1 MENVTLEA
9 VARELTLLLQAR
21 LDAPWSHY
29 EAARYAELCKMEL
42 EIAREGRA
50 AYKQDESSSRMAEIA
65 AIRRTELD
73 LNIERMREELEERE
87 GFSALRAPVRGVRKT
102 RTAPAT

>member
-1 MENVTLEA
+1 MTLEA
-9 VARELTLLLQAR
+9 VARELKLLLQAR

-50 AYKQDESSSRMAEIA
+50 AYKADESSTRMAEIA

-87 GFSALRAPVRGVRKT
+87 GFSALNSARRGVRKT
-102 RTAPAT
+102 RTAPATG

>member
-1 MENVTLEA
+1 MTLEA
-9 VARELTLLLQAR
+9 VARELKLLLQAR

-42 EIAREGRA
+42 EIVREGRA
-50 AYKQDESSSRMAEIA
+50 QRKPDESTTRMAEIA

-87 GFSALRAPVRGVRKT
+87 GFSALNPAQRGVRKT
-102 RTAPAT
+102 RPAPATG